1 MQVINHQV
9 NGPHMKAEGEGIGDK
24 FYLYSIQKGLS
35 KGYCNS
41 LKNLYL
47 RPLSLKYIT
56 LWSYY
61 DDSKEEIDYC
71 VLIDDIIAL
80 YDEYE
85 DVVAYHAMLKTQYII
100 SLQAESQKI
109 LTRDDS
115 DCEYPGAGDS
125 LQPATSYSMSNFRW
139 VKAWVGVYT
148 SQTPLGLPYLY
159 AQYCTTTQRT
169 LLQQLAYANDTY
181 GLWNVGSI
189 QVKYFFLADQ
199 STHQHNAIY
208 EGNHSNNNLNGNYPV
223 GGATVPF
230 TNGVA
235 WTYGVSY
242 DGSST
247 PSNGTYKFTLYVD
260 HLIYD
265 DYPDCCCTPSYSPDD
280 TTYDQWCNTHCG
292 GCFACD
298 DGGDQNFIISN
309 S

>member
-1 MQVINHQV
+1 
-9 NGPHMKAEGEGIGDK
+9 MKAEGEGIGDK

-41 LKNLYL
+41 LKDLYL

-61 DDSKEEIDYC
+61 DNSEEEIDYC
-71 VLIDDIIAL
+71 VLIDDIIDL

-100 SLQAESQKI
+100 SLQAESQEI

-169 LLQQLAYANDTY
+169 LLQQLAYTNDTY

-189 QVKYFFLADQ
+189 QVKYFFLVDQ

-208 EGNHSNNNLNGNYPV
+208 EGNHSNYNLNGNYPV
-223 GGATVPF
+223 GR
-230 TNGVA
+230 N
-235 WTYGVSY
+235 
-242 DGSST
+242 SSIHKWR
-247 PSNGTYKFTLYVD
+247 GMDVWGL
-260 HLIYD
+260 L
-265 DYPDCCCTPSYSPDD
+265 
-280 TTYDQWCNTHCG
+280 
-292 GCFACD
+292 
-298 DGGDQNFIISN
+298 
-309 S
+309 